1 MPTKFELNVKTEN
14 LKAHYLVLM
23 ENVRIANNELTE
35 KLKQKNI
42 LQIELDKTSKAIES
56 AQNELSALLNTTKR
70 NKLALQELS
79 ERLEKK
85 ERYLNNIEVVTMNK
99 LSKINREIELKQST
113 INEKISEKENK
124 INKLESYLNDLSLRI
139 EDSQKKLDRANKE
152 IAAGLDIKKELEKD
166 IYTLSGKQDNLEK
179 SFNREYTENKEV
191 LKHLEDT
198 ILEKKE
204 SIESPLEFLK
214 KRELEV
220 EKRERNLKTLIRRF
234 KVYYDKYFPDRELK
248 I

>member
-1 MPTKFELNVKTEN
+1 M
-14 LKAHYLVLM
+14 
-23 ENVRIANNELTE
+23 
-35 KLKQKNI
+35 
-42 LQIELDKTSKAIES
+42 
-56 AQNELSALLNTTKR
+56 
-70 NKLALQELS
+70 
-79 ERLEKK
+79 
-85 ERYLNNIEVVTMNK
+85 
-99 LSKINREIELKQST
+99 
-113 INEKISEKENK
+113 
-124 INKLESYLNDLSLRI
+124 RI

>member
-1 MPTKFELNVKTEN
+1 MIEVINKPEDLIKILDRAEIDAEFAKIPEVKDLVTLN
-14 LKAHYLVLM
+14 
-23 ENVRIANNELTE
+23 E

-124 INKLESYLNDLSLRI
+124 INKLESYLI
-139 EDSQKKLDRANKE
+139 
-152 IAAGLDIKKELEKD
+152 
-166 IYTLSGKQDNLEK
+166 
-179 SFNREYTENKEV
+179 
-191 LKHLEDT
+191 
-198 ILEKKE
+198 
-204 SIESPLEFLK
+204 
-214 KRELEV
+214 
-220 EKRERNLKTLIRRF
+220 
-234 KVYYDKYFPDRELK
+234 
-248 I
+248 